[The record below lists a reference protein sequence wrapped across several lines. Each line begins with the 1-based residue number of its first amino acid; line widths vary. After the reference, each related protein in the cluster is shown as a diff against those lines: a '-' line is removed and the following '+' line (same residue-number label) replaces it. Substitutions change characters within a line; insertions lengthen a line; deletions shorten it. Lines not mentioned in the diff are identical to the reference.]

1 MKKWLKLLSAALLFL
16 PAAANAQWT
25 TDYSKNTQVTPVG
38 LNYDENEVVTNDDGI
53 TYAFFIIQSNGT
65 LDMRLQI
72 LDKQGNKVMAA
83 ADTAFRTKPTRCGR
97 RTTSTWHSTIRVMYS

>member
-16 PAAANAQWT
+16 PAAASAQWI

-65 LDMRLQI
+65 LGMRRYGIRFMGEQHTRGLQA
-72 LDKQGNKVMAA
+72 LRARRNK
-83 ADTAFRTKPTRCGR
+83 R
-97 RTTSTWHSTIRVMYS
+97 RLL